1 MNARVKACVSTY
13 MRYHITNESMRY
25 HVDLGVELG
34 MYPYRDG
41 TCEVPCEC
49 TQDRVPVQQYIQVP
63 KLKYRYRIYKYQNT
77 GTKIHVLT
85 CGF

>member
-1 MNARVKACVSTY
+1 MKIHVNARVKACVSTY

-25 HVDLGVELG
+25 RVDLGVELG

-49 TQDRVPVQQYIQVP
+49 TLD
-63 KLKYRYRIYKYQNT
+63 
-77 GTKIHVLT
+77 
-85 CGF
+85 